1 MESRRNKLEEVE
13 LKVVP
18 MKSNDKI
25 KEFSK
30 IKVSEVDNEKDKE
43 VKLERDIR
51 PTIYLDVL
59 DTYYGLD
66 EEELFDDTEFVS
78 NKEQENA
85 FEVLLKEVATECDTL
100 VQKLARGEKEPTR
113 EPRSKI
119 NADED
124 EEKNSTEIVD
134 NLKVLTEK
142 EKLDRAC
149 EVWVKKVKE
158 FQGTATR
165 NNGKVEEPTERIFDG
180 IYGEVKK
187 NEDKE
192 VKIEMELLLTYPK
205 LVTVDNTENVRD
217 PEGGQTEIEI
227 EKDGNK
233 VFEIDEEE
241 AWKTEEEEKVKIER
255 KGRIRISSNIE
266 HENGR
271 VDDDNRKADECKT
284 YHNTTSMDN
293 GGTVKDDNDNK
304 TVVEED
310 EDIAVDIEKRLTE
323 KKRNHAYNELTAKK
337 ERKTLAGNDDDKKE
351 EKNAGTEK
359 SLKKETLSRVCE
371 KKRLGLDDGV
381 EEMVAVDKFENNHI
395 QPEDQFQGSMVRGMD
410 ICVKSNRSDGIILV
424 RKMVDDEK
432 EGRESGGL
440 PELDRI
446 TIQNIECAKNGEVV
460 TPEVDEFRRTNSEVN
475 KTTRR
480 ELAET
485 EDRSND
491 ELGVRIEEACEW
503 YLKSTEDAN
512 SADQFDPGGSKI
524 R

>member
-43 VKLERDIR
+43 
-51 PTIYLDVL
+51 
-59 DTYYGLD
+59 
-66 EEELFDDTEFVS
+66 
-78 NKEQENA
+78 
-85 FEVLLKEVATECDTL
+85 
-100 VQKLARGEKEPTR
+100 
-113 EPRSKI
+113 
-119 NADED
+119 
-124 EEKNSTEIVD
+124 
-134 NLKVLTEK
+134 VLTEK

-371 KKRLGLDDGV
+371 KKRLGLDD
-381 EEMVAVDKFENNHI
+381 
-395 QPEDQFQGSMVRGMD
+395 
-410 ICVKSNRSDGIILV
+410 V

-446 TIQNIECAKNGEVV
+446 TIQNIECAKNGEVSAGIR
-460 TPEVDEFRRTNSEVN
+460 D
-475 KTTRR
+475 
-480 ELAET
+480 AEGT
-485 EDRSND
+485 IEDGCYYQD

-512 SADQFDPGGSKI
+512 SADQFDP
-524 R
+524 